1 MLIPMPKKVALFP
14 EISQMKI
21 SLYSPARKVG
31 CISEYIFLISKNKQT
46 KKNKKTRTQKQKK
59 IKKKKEYLQKTDLK
73 K

>member
-14 EISQMKI
+14 EISQMKS

-46 KKNKKTRTQKQKK
+46 KKKQKNKNTK
-59 IKKKKEYLQKTDLK
+59 IEKDKEEKRISLEN
-73 K
+73 

>member
-46 KKNKKTRTQKQKK
+46 KKNQKNKNTK
-59 IKKKKEYLQKTDLK
+59 IEKDKEEKRISLEN
-73 K
+73 